1 MNVKSYRKNVGLI
14 VLDRNNQL
22 LVCRRKGKKTWQF
35 PQGGIDAGES
45 NTQAAYRELFE
56 EVGIEKNQVNILQKS
71 KHWYHYDLPD
81 KYRPRPK
88 SLKNFKGQIQKW
100 YMLQA
105 NTNLEIN
112 LLNEIPQEFVEFK
125 WSTYW
130 YCLSC
135 VVPFKRDVYR
145 NVLTEFLPKY
155 IQLHN
160 D

>member
-35 PQGGIDAGES
+35 PQGGIDVGES

-56 EVGIEKNQVNILQKS
+56 EVGIKKNQVNILQKS

-112 LLNEIPQEFVEFK
+112 LLNETPQEFVEFK